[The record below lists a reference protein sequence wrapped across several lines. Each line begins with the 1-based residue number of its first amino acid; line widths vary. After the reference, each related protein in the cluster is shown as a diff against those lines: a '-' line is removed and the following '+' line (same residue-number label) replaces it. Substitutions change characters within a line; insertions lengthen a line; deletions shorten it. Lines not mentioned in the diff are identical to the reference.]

1 MRLSFLTAVVGLV
14 VLSQAAHGDEPG
26 ALYVGAGA
34 GQISVLGVDGYA
46 TGYKAFF
53 GGNFN
58 PYFGIE
64 AAYIDAGS
72 TSAAVYDLNTG
83 VSAYA
88 ESTVAAAQVSLLG
101 KIPLSQHFGL
111 FGRVDGIYWRA
122 DASAAASD
130 PYGNAISY
138 SGYETGTGFGW
149 GAGGEASLG
158 HFAVRAEFEES
169 SINSYTY
176 RLISGSL
183 IYRY

>member
-1 MRLSFLTAVVGLV
+1 MRVFLTAVFGLV
-14 VLSQAAHGDEPG
+14 VLSQAAHADEPS

-34 GQISVLGVDGYA
+34 GQISVQGVDGYT

-64 AAYIDAGS
+64 AGYIDAGGMNAS
-72 TSAAVYDLNTG
+72 LYDPNSGLYG
-83 VSAYA
+83 YG
-88 ESTVAAAQVSLLG
+88 ESTTKAAQVSLLG
-101 KIPLSQHFGL
+101 KIPLSQYFGL
-111 FGRVDGIYWRA
+111 FGRVDGIYWRTDGSVA
-122 DASAAASD
+122 ANDA
-130 PYGNAISY
+130 YGNAY
-138 SGYETGTGFGW
+138 WASGYETGTGFGW

-169 SINSYTY
+169 SINSHTY

>member
-1 MRLSFLTAVVGLV
+1 MRLSFLTAAFGLV
-14 VLSQAAHGDEPG
+14 VLSQAAHADEAS

-34 GQISVLGVDGYA
+34 GSISVQGVDGYT

-72 TSAAVYDLNTG
+72 ASAAVYDPNTG
-83 VSAYA
+83 TSAYA
-88 ESTVAAAQVSLLG
+88 ESTVRAAQLSLLG
-101 KIPLSQHFGL
+101 KIPLSQYFDL

-122 DASAAASD
+122 DASATASD
-130 PYGNAISY
+130 PYGNAY
-138 SGYETGTGFGW
+138 WASGYETGTGFGW